1 LITVNRLDFD
11 DDVSFRQ
18 TAGRGLAA
26 FGVRLDFALGVAVP
40 LSEDT
45 NQRWGP
51 ISSAIVFDVLISGA
65 RGHTLHHLFLT
76 QIAAIAAGAGSSTG
90 LIIAPVIALWRLP
103 VIHGLQP
110 RVNKQA
116 VASVPTGAA
125 GESSPAPV
133 EM

>member
-1 LITVNRLDFD
+1 M
-11 DDVSFRQ
+11 
-18 TAGRGLAA
+18 
-26 FGVRLDFALGVAVP
+26 
-40 LSEDT
+40 
-45 NQRWGP
+45 
-51 ISSAIVFDVLISGA
+51 
-65 RGHTLHHLFLT
+65 LFLT

-90 LIIAPVIALWRLP
+90 LIIAPAIALWRLP

-116 VASVPTGAA
+116 VASVPAGAA